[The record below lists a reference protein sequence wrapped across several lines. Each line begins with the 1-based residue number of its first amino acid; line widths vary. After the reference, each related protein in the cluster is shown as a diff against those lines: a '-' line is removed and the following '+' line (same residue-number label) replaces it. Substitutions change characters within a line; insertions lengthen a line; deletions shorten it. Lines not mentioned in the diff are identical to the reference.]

1 MRARIGDC
9 VQCGRGVARVDRNL
23 CARCHW
29 AAQHAPLKQPCPR
42 CGKTKA
48 LKPDTGRC
56 ASCSRTCRRCDAP
69 VLLKDRDLC
78 GHCHRRARHEARK
91 TDCPRCGKPGVLRA
105 STGWCGPCSRPGRP
119 PNPDAACLD
128 CGQITRL
135 TGAGRCRRC
144 WDRSPHRVQ
153 VRATNLAAALQD
165 PPPWLS
171 EFASYLT
178 PRHHARHA
186 CAMLTN
192 LGHLLAQSN
201 PRHPQALLERAL
213 STEPRLARALEDF
226 FTSTQRALPIGRG
239 EHQAATRRQRR
250 VDAVPQPLRPA
261 AAAFAEHL
269 LATQQRAR
277 NAGTHPRKHTTID
290 ARLSAVRDLAR
301 FLLAHR
307 GKTDWATVEVSD
319 LEAFLQDRST
329 RRASYL
335 AGLRQF
341 FAFAIRSRLLLIDPT
356 RTLTAPQPRGFRG
369 PTLTLEQQRSFFRR
383 WSTDPNVH
391 PHEALV
397 GLLALLHGATTTEIQ
412 HLTDEAIDHTGQTI
426 RLGRRPHP
434 TPLDPWTW
442 TALQR
447 CITHRHTLRSSN
459 PHLLITKQTKATRAP
474 ASDGYVKHTLDPVGI
489 QPRILRST
497 RLTNLVTTTD
507 VKFVA
512 AAYGMTN
519 EAVTAYLADHIDTTR
534 LPNM

>member
-1 MRARIGDC
+1 MTVRIRNC

-29 AAQHAPLKQPCPR
+29 AAQHAPLKQSCPR
-42 CGKTKA
+42 CGKDKA
-48 LKPDTGRC
+48 LNSDTGRC
-56 ASCSRTCRRCDAP
+56 ATCSRTCRGCDAP

-78 GHCHRRARHEARK
+78 GHCHRRARQEARK
-91 TDCPRCGKPGVLRA
+91 TVCPCCGKRGILRA

-119 PNPDAACLD
+119 PNPDAACLE

-144 WDRSPHRVQ
+144 WDRSSHRPL
-153 VRATNLAAALQD
+153 VRATNLAAALED
-165 PPPWLS
+165 PPSWLA

-178 PRHHARHA
+178 PRHHPRRA
-186 CAMLTN
+186 CAMLTS
-192 LGHLLAQSN
+192 LGRLLAENS

-213 STEPRLARALEDF
+213 MTQPRLARALEDF
-226 FTSTQRALPIGRG
+226 FTSTQRALPIDRG
-239 EHQAATRRQRR
+239 EHQAAQRRQRR

-261 AAAFAEHL
+261 ATAFAEHL
-269 LATQQRAR
+269 LTTQKRAR
-277 NAGTHPRKHTTID
+277 KAGTQPRKHATID

-301 FLLAHR
+301 FLVSSR

-319 LEAFLQDRST
+319 IEAFLHNRSP
-329 RRASYL
+329 RRACYL

-341 FAFAIRSRLLLIDPT
+341 FAFATRHRLLLIDPT

-369 PTLTLEQQRSFFRR
+369 PTLTLERQRSLFRR

-412 HLTDEAIDHTGQTI
+412 HLADDAIDHAGRTV

-442 TALQR
+442 RALER
-447 CITHRHTLRSSN
+447 AITHRHTLRSNN

-474 ASDGYVKHTLDPVGI
+474 ASDGYIKHTLDPVGI

-507 VKFVA
+507 VKLVA
-512 AAYGMTN
+512 TAYGMTN
-519 EAVTAYLADHIDTTR
+519 EAVTAYLADHVDPTR

>member
-1 MRARIGDC
+1 MR
-9 VQCGRGVARVDRNL
+9 RGKLTAP
-23 CARCHW
+23 
-29 AAQHAPLKQPCPR
+29 AAASP
-42 CGKTKA
+42 
-48 LKPDTGRC
+48 
-56 ASCSRTCRRCDAP
+56 ASC
-69 VLLKDRDLC
+69 V
-78 GHCHRRARHEARK
+78 HRR
-91 TDCPRCGKPGVLRA
+91 P
-105 STGWCGPCSRPGRP
+105 WCGPCSRPSRP

-128 CGQITRL
+128 CGHITRL
-135 TGAGRCRRC
+135 TGARRCRRC
-144 WDRSPHRVQ
+144 WDRSPHRVL
-153 VRATNLAAALQD
+153 VRATNLATALQE
-165 PPPWLS
+165 PPPWLA

-186 CAMLTN
+186 CAMLTH
-192 LGHLLAQSN
+192 LGHLLAEG
-201 PRHPQALLERAL
+201 PLRHPQALLERAL

-226 FTSTQRALPIGRG
+226 FTSTQRALPLGRG
-239 EHQAATRRQRR
+239 EHQAAARRQRR
-250 VDAVPQPLRPA
+250 VDATPHPLRPA

-269 LATQQRAR
+269 LTTQQRAR
-277 NAGTHPRKHTTID
+277 NAGTHPRKHATID

-301 FLLAHR
+301 FLVSHC

-341 FAFAIRSRLLLIDPT
+341 FAFATRRRLLLVDPT

-369 PTLTLEQQRSFFRR
+369 PTLTLEQQRSLFRR
-383 WSTDPNVH
+383 WSRDPTLH

-397 GLLALLHGATTTEIQ
+397 GLLALLHAATTTDIQ
-412 HLTDEAIDHTGQTI
+412 HLTDDAIDHANHTI
-426 RLGRRPHP
+426 QLGRRPHP

-442 TALQR
+442 TALER
-447 CITHRHTLRSSN
+447 CITHRHTLNSSN
-459 PHLLITKQTKATRAP
+459 PHLLITQQTKATRAP
-474 ASDGYVKHTLDPVGI
+474 ASNGYVKHTLDPLGI

-497 RLTNLVTTTD
+497 RLTTLVTTTD

-519 EAVTAYLADHIDTTR
+519 EAVTAYLADHIDPTR